1 MEQLEVILTGTGTS
15 QGVPVI
21 GCPCQVCDS
30 EDKRDHRLR
39 TAAVIHYRNVYI
51 GIDCGPDFR
60 QQVLREGITNMQAIL
75 LTHEHNDHVIG
86 MDDVRPFNFMSRQ
99 DMPMY
104 CTEQVAQS
112 LKKRFDYVFAEQ
124 DRYPGAPRAE
134 LRLIS
139 AETPF
144 YVDTLHI
151 QPIQA
156 WHGRMPVLGFRIG
169 EFAYLT
175 DVKFIEDSELEKL
188 KGIKSL
194 VINALH
200 HEAHYSHLNLQEALE
215 LIARIAPEKAWLTH
229 CSHRMGRYV
238 EVQPT
243 LPDGVFLGFDGLRIL
258 VDGG

>member
-21 GCPCQVCDS
+21 GCSCEVCHSD
-30 EDKRDHRLR
+30 DKRDHRLR
-39 TAAVIHYRNVYI
+39 TAAVIQYRNRYI

-60 QQVLREGITNMQAIL
+60 QQMLREGITDMQAIL
-75 LTHEHNDHVIG
+75 ITHEHNDHVIG

-112 LKKRFDYVFAEQ
+112 LKNRFDYVFNEQ
-124 DRYPGAPRAE
+124 DRYPGAPRVA
-134 LRLIS
+134 LQIIS
-139 AETPF
+139 GQMPF
-144 YVDTLHI
+144 YVDSLPI
-151 QPIQA
+151 QPIQV

-175 DVKFIEDSELEKL
+175 DVKFMEDSELDKL
-188 KGIKSL
+188 KGIKAL

-200 HEAHYSHLNLQEALE
+200 HEAHYSHLNLAEALE

-229 CSHRMGRYV
+229 CSHRMGRY
-238 EVQPT
+238 EAVQKT
-243 LPDGVFLGFDGLRIL
+243 LPEGVFLGYDGLRI
-258 VDGG
+258 VSSI